1 MSTLVFQNIDEQIGD
16 MRPDEVEEL
25 ELDSIQM

>member
-16 MRPDEVEEL
+16 MRPDEIEEL
-25 ELDSIQM
+25 ELDCIQM